1 MKQNIWIQ
9 IETALKIKA
18 YAKSMLKVT
27 KLGKYRII
35 TFDSENPRESQATH
49 FQVRF
54 PSDVFSCD
62 FLICIH
68 VWRVFFLLF
77 FDICS
82 CVACVFQWFAFVFMC
97 GMCSCVA
104 CVFQQF
110 SCVFMCG
117 VCFSMTFW
125 YVFMCGMCHSMI
137 FFSVHAWR
145 VFFNDFFVCSCVVCF
160 PVVFRRPTNK
170 QTKNRWFCRGGG
182 GSNLLQIHPNVKLSA
197 FPETTYKLHGTLCIQ
212 EVSAVSAKKIKQH
225 GDAIPNMLWSVFKP
239 WFLPVYKFKTAWWR
253 IV

>member
-1 MKQNIWIQ
+1 M
-9 IETALKIKA
+9 
-18 YAKSMLKVT
+18 Y
-27 KLGKYRII
+27 
-35 TFDSENPRESQATH
+35 
-49 FQVRF
+49 
-54 PSDVFSCD
+54 SC
-62 FLICIH
+62 
-68 VWRVFFLLF
+68 VARFFLLF

-104 CVFQQF
+104 CVFKQF

-145 VFFNDFFVCSCVVCF
+145 VFFNDFLVWSCVVCF

-182 GSNLLQIHPNVKLSA
+182 GGQICYKYTQTWNSVHFPKQHINCMGRYA
-197 FPETTYKLHGTLCIQ
+197 FRKSVQ
-212 EVSAVSAKKIKQH
+212 SVQKIVKQH

-239 WFLPVYKFKTAWWR
+239 WFLPVFRFRTAWWR
-253 IV
+253 IVEKSSETCGIYQ